1 MFLIYSFITN
11 KVTKTFNMVLQGGI
25 KNFSR
30 YFIKIYWYFVYTF
43 QQLSSEEIY
52 VYSRKL
58 VTGKYKP
65 KYYVLLKYWFKLLIL
80 PCNTMSFFVFY
91 MGNSPLKFYFDLKI
105 AIVLLKFIKSLSGL
119 YILNTAFT
127 NSIRFT
133 ISQNLSI
140 GFTNIFSS
148 MVKNI

>member
-1 MFLIYSFITN
+1 
-11 KVTKTFNMVLQGGI
+11 
-25 KNFSR
+25 
-30 YFIKIYWYFVYTF
+30 
-43 QQLSSEEIY
+43 
-52 VYSRKL
+52 
-58 VTGKYKP
+58 
-65 KYYVLLKYWFKLLIL
+65 
-80 PCNTMSFFVFY
+80 MSFFVFY

-105 AIVLLKFIKSLSGL
+105 AIVLLKYIKSLSGL

>member
-1 MFLIYSFITN
+1 
-11 KVTKTFNMVLQGGI
+11 
-25 KNFSR
+25 
-30 YFIKIYWYFVYTF
+30 
-43 QQLSSEEIY
+43 
-52 VYSRKL
+52 
-58 VTGKYKP
+58 
-65 KYYVLLKYWFKLLIL
+65 
-80 PCNTMSFFVFY
+80 MSFFVFY

-140 GFTNIFSS
+140 GFTNIFPS

>member
-1 MFLIYSFITN
+1 
-11 KVTKTFNMVLQGGI
+11 
-25 KNFSR
+25 
-30 YFIKIYWYFVYTF
+30 
-43 QQLSSEEIY
+43 
-52 VYSRKL
+52 
-58 VTGKYKP
+58 
-65 KYYVLLKYWFKLLIL
+65 
-80 PCNTMSFFVFY
+80 MSFFVFY

>member
-1 MFLIYSFITN
+1 
-11 KVTKTFNMVLQGGI
+11 
-25 KNFSR
+25 
-30 YFIKIYWYFVYTF
+30 
-43 QQLSSEEIY
+43 
-52 VYSRKL
+52 
-58 VTGKYKP
+58 
-65 KYYVLLKYWFKLLIL
+65 
-80 PCNTMSFFVFY
+80 MSFFVFY
-91 MGNSPLKFYFDLKI
+91 MGNSPLKVYFDLKI